1 MQTTRRT
8 GIYFSKLELGFPSQ
22 LGKTVAGKY
31 IFLKLIGTGGF
42 YDVYLAKDKNTGKEW
57 AIKVFNKKNRDAGFY
72 SHDILTD
79 EQIMFGLNHPSIPM
93 IADIIEND
101 EYLFIVR
108 EYIQGEY
115 LSAIVAKYGAQPA
128 ERVIE
133 WGKQLCDALGYL
145 HSQSLIYRD
154 MKPYNVVLKTDGT
167 LKVVDFG
174 IMRKY
179 NPNQA
184 ADPCCLGTKG
194 YASPEQYS
202 GQSDFRSDIF
212 GLGMTMFYLVTG
224 IEPRKTAYDANLIYA
239 VNPNFPKG
247 FEYIIS
253 KCTMLAA
260 EDRYQNCS
268 ELMSDLNNY
277 QKLPKRKGLI
287 ERLFAKKG

>member
-1 MQTTRRT
+1 M
-8 GIYFSKLELGFPSQ
+8 
-22 LGKTVAGKY
+22 
-31 IFLKLIGTGGF
+31 IGTGGF

-57 AIKVFNKKNRDAGFY
+57 AIKVFNKKNHDAGFY
-72 SHDILTD
+72 SHYILTD
-79 EQIMFGLNHPSIPM
+79 EQIMFGLNHPSIPI

-167 LKVVDFG
+167 LKIVGFG
-174 IMRKY
+174 IMSKY

-184 ADPCCLGTKG
+184 ADLCCLGTKG
-194 YASPEQYS
+194 YAPPEQYS

-287 ERLFAKKG
+287 ERLFAKKR

>member
-1 MQTTRRT
+1 MTEIGSVIDGKYEILKEIGHGGMSTVYLSMDKRLNKQWAVKEIKKKGT
-8 GIYFSKLELGFPSQ
+8 GIKDEDIVNSL
-22 LGKTVAGKY
+22 
-31 IFLKLIGTGGF
+31 
-42 YDVYLAKDKNTGKEW
+42 LAEADLMKRLD
-57 AIKVFNKKNRDAGFY
+57 
-72 SHDILTD
+72 
-79 EQIMFGLNHPSIPM
+79 HPALPRIV
-93 IADIIEND
+93 DIIDNGITIYIVMDYIEGENLRK
-101 EYLFIVR
+101 YLDD
-108 EYIQGEY
+108 
-115 LSAIVAKYGAQPA
+115 YGAQPA